1 MDSHAGK
8 QGRRLLGSEHHPTDT
23 RGLEYPVVGPAL
35 VDPEHTALFGRV
47 GHEHVHLL
55 TRCGPVWGLH
65 ALGHS
70 MVEQLPA
77 IGVLQHYAVV
87 HEVDTDGVRRDL

>member
-1 MDSHAGK
+1 
-8 QGRRLLGSEHHPTDT
+8 
-23 RGLEYPVVGPAL
+23 
-35 VDPEHTALFGRV
+35 
-47 GHEHVHLL
+47 
-55 TRCGPVWGLH
+55 VWGLH